1 MRRGERKG
9 VFNVLI
15 EVSNLDGHEFVAV
28 EATVDTGSSYTVLG
42 EDLLTGLGIYPFEKR
57 QFQLGDDRMVEYDM
71 GEARLR
77 LGGAAMVTPVVFG
90 PAGVSPLLGAVSLQI
105 FGLIADSVNERLI
118 QMPPIRVRPV

>member
-1 MRRGERKG
+1 MG

-90 PAGVSPLLGAVSLQI
+90 SAGVSPLLGAVSLQI
-105 FGLIADSVNERLI
+105 FGLIADSVKERLI